1 MAETTFQAVC
11 ELYDAYARGDLDAL
25 TGLIAEEAVWHD
37 PGSSARAGVYAG
49 VAAIGEHTV
58 AISTLT
64 DGTLANAVKAILDGG
79 EYAAVVERVTGARRE
94 RLLDLDVCT
103 VFRGV
108 DGKLMEWWV
117 LPFDPATWDA
127 FWA

>member
-1 MAETTFQAVC
+1 MAYTTTQAVR
-11 ELYDAYARGDLDAL
+11 ELYDAYARGDLDVI
-25 TGLIAEEAVWHD
+25 TELIAEAAVWHD

-49 VAAIGEHTV
+49 VAAVREHTV

-79 EYAAVVERVTGARRE
+79 EYAAVVERVTGTRRE
-94 RLLDLDVCT
+94 RSLDLDVCT
-103 VFRGV
+103 VFRGA
-108 DGKLMEWWV
+108 DGKLVEWWV
-117 LPFDPATWDA
+117 LPFDPAAWDA